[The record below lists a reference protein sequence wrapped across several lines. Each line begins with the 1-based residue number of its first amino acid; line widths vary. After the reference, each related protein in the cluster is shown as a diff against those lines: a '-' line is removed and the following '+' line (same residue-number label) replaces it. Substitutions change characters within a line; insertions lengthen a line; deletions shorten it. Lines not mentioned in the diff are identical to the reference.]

1 MTDEDRINQIMDWFD
16 FRKVYNAMM
25 ALEWTWGGEYPCE
38 AELREQARKL
48 LNQLVKDKQ
57 CATIGTGGFEAYRDN
72 EQLGLRF
79 IVCDWFV
86 TENEEDVEELFT
98 HDQ

>member
-16 FRKVYNAMM
+16 FRKVYNAMT

-48 LNQLVKDKQ
+48 LNQLVKDKK
-57 CATIGTGGFEAYRDN
+57 CAAIGTGGFEAYRDN
-72 EQLGLRF
+72 EQIGLRF

-86 TENEEDVEELFT
+86 T
-98 HDQ
+98 